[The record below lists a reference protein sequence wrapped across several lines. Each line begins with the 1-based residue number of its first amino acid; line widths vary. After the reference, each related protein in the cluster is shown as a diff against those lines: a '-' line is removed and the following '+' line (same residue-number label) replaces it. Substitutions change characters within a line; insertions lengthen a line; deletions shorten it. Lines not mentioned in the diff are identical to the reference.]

1 MHYRPY
7 TPEDFNALYALEE
20 RCFQP
25 PFRFERR
32 YMRQLVARP
41 RAAVWIAEEGEQMA
55 GFAIVDWRKNKNS
68 IIAYIQTIEVAPESR
83 GRGIGRELLTRI
95 ESSASQAGASVIW
108 LHVEAENPSAIRL
121 YEAQGYTCEG
131 RQENY
136 YPLGRAALIYR
147 KRLDSAPHLPIRRKM
162 RDRCPSAIRIFPS
175 RFWR

>member
-1 MHYRPY
+1 VHYRPY

-41 RAAVWIAEEGEQMA
+41 RAAVWIVEEDERIS
-55 GFAIVDWRKNKNS
+55 GFAIVDWRKNRIGVPS
-68 IIAYIQTIEVAPESR
+68 DRSSSLGCSSGIVAYIQTIEVAPESR
-83 GRGIGRELLTRI
+83 SLGVGRELLSRI
-95 ESSASQAGASVIW
+95 EASARQAGASVIW

-121 YEAQGYTCEG
+121 YEAQGYNCEG

-136 YPLGRAALIYR
+136 YPQGRAALIYR
-147 KRLDSAPHLPIRRKM
+147 KRLDSAPHPPIRVK
-162 RDRCPSAIRIFPS
+162 
-175 RFWR
+175 